1 MAEFREEGAS
11 SGLLESSTAAAVP
24 AGNIRDV
31 SDELTQFAPF
41 EASKTI
47 SLSYR
52 GDPSKPPQVEIND
65 ASYLGQ
71 PKVLFRKLRE
81 GNPSRPGGGG
91 PAGIRDPELRGS
103 AGGGAAGKN
112 RVRVQVVGSGW
123 HEEREGGAGGRRG
136 GGKVVDPES
145 GRVTKSL
152 VLNRIGTLGKDQV
165 CIYLFVI
172 IICSL
177 QSWIK
182 KLGGVS
188 QNVASTMIATA
199 ILCCITVYLIKHCSV
214 YYKCRPVV
222 TVYF

>member
-1 MAEFREEGAS
+1 MSLESGGGLLLNVHRLAKPTQLRGAGTPRMAERREDGAS
-11 SGLLESSTAAAVP
+11 SELLESSTPAAT
-24 AGNIRDV
+24 GHIRDV

-71 PKVLFRKLRE
+71 PKVLFRKLRQ
-81 GNPSRPGGGG
+81 GNPPRAGSGGLGGSRGSPDPEMTTRSGGGG
-91 PAGIRDPELRGS
+91 TV
-103 AGGGAAGKN
+103 GGR
-112 RVRVQVVGSGW
+112 RVRVQVVGSGR
-123 HEEREGGAGGRRG
+123 HDGRERGG

-165 CIYLFVI
+165 RIWCPHTRACRCF
-172 IICSL
+172 
-177 QSWIK
+177 QSCTR
-182 KLGGVS
+182 GD
-188 QNVASTMIATA
+188 
-199 ILCCITVYLIKHCSV
+199 
-214 YYKCRPVV
+214 
-222 TVYF
+222 

>member
-1 MAEFREEGAS
+1 MAEYREEGAS
-11 SGLLESSTAAAVP
+11 SGLLESSNAAAVP

-47 SLSYR
+47 SLPYR
-52 GDPSKPPQVEIND
+52 GDPSKRPQVEIND
-65 ASYLGQ
+65 GSYLGQ
-71 PKVLFRKLRE
+71 PKVLFRKLRQ
-81 GNPSRPGGGG
+81 GDPSRPGGGG
-91 PAGIRDPELRGS
+91 PAGIRGSPDPELSRS

-123 HEEREGGAGGRRG
+123 QEERGGGAGGRRG

-165 CIYLFVI
+165 CIYLCVH
-172 IICSL
+172 
-177 QSWIK
+177 
-182 KLGGVS
+182 
-188 QNVASTMIATA
+188 MI
-199 ILCCITVYLIKHCSV
+199 
-214 YYKCRPVV
+214 
-222 TVYF
+222 